1 MAYQPSGNYLVL
13 GSGLGL
19 SLSWISDGM
28 DETSKVISVDNDSKL
43 TDLVTGFFQNNKNVF
58 IFCADGGE
66 WIEKYEGEK
75 FDLIFAD
82 AWPGKFERLKETLDL
97 LKIGG
102 FYVIDDLEPQP
113 NWPEAHQQKVEDLLK
128 TLEARIDLV
137 LTKVNWSTGLI
148 LATKK

>member
-1 MAYQPSGNYLVL
+1 M
-13 GSGLGL
+13 
-19 SLSWISDGM
+19 
-28 DETSKVISVDNDSKL
+28 
-43 TDLVTGFFQNNKNVF
+43 
-58 IFCADGGE
+58 
-66 WIEKYEGEK
+66 
-75 FDLIFAD
+75 IFAD